1 MDAGSHPS
9 QAIEGTIMVEHRR
22 VLRVAIAAGTAA
34 VVVSGC
40 GDSGGT
46 PDAQIG
52 GTVSGLPAAATVQL
66 ADNSTDVLSVTAN
79 GGFEF
84 AAAVA
89 AGSNYDV
96 TVGAQPAGA
105 TCSVSNAIG
114 TVDSNGD
121 PVTNVAVSC
130 TPGAMVGG
138 TLSGLAAG
146 ASLTLADATT
156 TLQLAANG
164 AFQFSDLYLAE
175 ATYSV
180 TVAAQPSGQV
190 CSVTNGSGTIDAGG
204 DGITNIAVSCVT
216 GASLGGTVAGLAAA
230 QTVTLSDGTSNAV
243 VTTNGAFGFGD
254 AFAAAAPYQVSVAT
268 QPTGQM
274 CTVGNSSGT
283 IDMNDDS
290 VTTVAVVCESD
301 GTVGGTVSGLSAGNT
316 LMLSDGVSTLSV
328 SANGNLAFSD
338 VFAAG
343 APYAISVTS
352 QPTGQTC
359 SIANGNGT
367 FDATDDPVLV
377 TVTCM

>member
-1 MDAGSHPS
+1 
-9 QAIEGTIMVEHRR
+9 MVEHRR
-22 VLRVAIAAGTAA
+22 ILRVAIAAGTVA
-34 VVVSGC
+34 VAVGAC
-40 GDSGGT
+40 GDSGGA
-46 PDAQIG
+46 PDAAIG
-52 GTVSGLPAAATVQL
+52 GTVSGLPAGATVQL
-66 ADNSTDVLSVTAN
+66 TDNSTDVLSVSAN

-89 AGSNYDV
+89 PGSNYDA
-96 TVGAQPAGA
+96 TVSAQPAGA
-105 TCSVSNAIG
+105 TCSVSNATG
-114 TVDSNGD
+114 TVDANGD
-121 PVTNVAVSC
+121 PVTNVAVAC

-164 AFQFSDLYLAE
+164 TFQFSDLYLAG
-175 ATYSV
+175 AAYSV
-180 TVAAQPSGQV
+180 SVTTQPTGQI
-190 CSVTNGSGTIDAGG
+190 CSVTNGSGTIDPGG
-204 DGITNIAVSCVT
+204 DGVMNIAVSCVT

-230 QTVTLSDGTSNAV
+230 QTVTLSDGISSAV

-254 AFAAAAPYQVSVAT
+254 AFAAAAPYQVSVTT
-268 QPTGQM
+268 QPTGQV
-274 CTVGNSSGT
+274 CTVGNGSGT
-283 IDMNDDS
+283 IDMNDDP
-290 VTTVAVVCESD
+290 VTTVAVVCEND
-301 GTVGGTVSGLSAGNT
+301 GTVGGTVSGLSSGNT

-328 SANGNLAFSD
+328 STNGNLAFSD

-343 APYAISVTS
+343 APYAVSVTS

-367 FDATDDPVLV
+367 FDAADDPVLV